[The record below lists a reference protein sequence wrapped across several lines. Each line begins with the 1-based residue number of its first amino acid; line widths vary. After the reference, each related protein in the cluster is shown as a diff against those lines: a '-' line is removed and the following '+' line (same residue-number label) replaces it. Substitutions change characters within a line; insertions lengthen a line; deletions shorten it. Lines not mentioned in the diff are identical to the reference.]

1 MERHMRLRLIR
12 KLLGLFLL
20 LYSCTLL
27 PPILIALLRADG
39 ELLHFVYSL
48 AVTVSTGLFFWWP
61 VRQLEVD
68 LKKRDGFVVVAM
80 FWVVLGLLGALPFLF
95 GVHLSLTDAF
105 FEAISAFSTTGATVM
120 TGLDHM
126 APSILFYRQQLQWFG
141 GMGVVVLAVAILP
154 MLGIGGMQLYRA
166 ETPGPFK
173 EEKISPRITQC
184 ARSFWLIYAGLTLIC
199 GFAYWLAGM
208 SLFDAVAHSLST
220 ISTGGF
226 STHDASLAY
235 FRSPAIEAIAIL
247 FMVLGG
253 INFSVHFLALV
264 AGRPMAYLTD
274 LEVRTY
280 LIVLLVVSLLIALTL
295 YLSHYHADMPSSLRY
310 GLFQTV
316 SMMTSTGF
324 VTEDFSHW
332 PDFIPLLLFFVG
344 FIGGCAGSTAGGM
357 KVIRL
362 IIIFKQS
369 GLNILQ
375 LIHPH
380 MVRPLKLSGRVVP
393 AQVTDAVW
401 GYFALYVAT
410 FVVIML
416 LLMADGMDQVTAFSA
431 VATSMN
437 NLGPGLGDVSANFQ
451 QVSAEGKWLLAFAML
466 LGRLEIFTVLVL
478 LTPDFWRR

>member
-1 MERHMRLRLIR
+1 MHLRLIQ

-20 LYSCTLL
+20 LYSATLL
-27 PPILIALLRADG
+27 PPLLISLLRADG
-39 ELLHFVYSL
+39 EILHFLYSL
-48 AVTVSTGLFFWWP
+48 GVTVSTGLLFWWP
-61 VRQLEVD
+61 VRRLQVELR
-68 LKKRDGFVVVAM
+68 KRDGFVVVAM

-95 GVHLSLTDAF
+95 GAHLSMTDAF

-120 TGLDHM
+120 TGLDDM
-126 APSILFYRQQLQWFG
+126 PPSILFYRQQLQWFG

-173 EEKISPRITQC
+173 SDKIAPRITQC
-184 ARSFWLIYAGLTLIC
+184 ARSFWFIYSGLTLLC
-199 GFAYWLAGM
+199 GLGYWLAGM

-235 FRSPAIEAIAIL
+235 FDSPAIEAIAIL
-247 FMVLGG
+247 FMTLGG

-264 AGRPMAYLTD
+264 AGRPLAYVHD
-274 LEVRTY
+274 LEVRSY
-280 LIVLLVVSLLIALTL
+280 LIILVVVSLLITVAL
-295 YLSHYHADMPSSLRY
+295 YYSHYHADISSSLRY

-316 SMMTSTGF
+316 SVMTSTGF
-324 VTEDFSHW
+324 VTEDFSRW
-332 PDFIPLLLFFVG
+332 PGFITLLLFFSS

-362 IIIFKQS
+362 LIIFKQS
-369 GLNILQ
+369 WLNLQQ

-380 MVRPLKLSGRVVP
+380 SVRSLKLAGRVLP
-393 AQVTDAVW
+393 SRISDAVW

-410 FVVIML
+410 FAVIML

-431 VATSMN
+431 VTTSMN
-437 NLGPGLGDVSANFQ
+437 NLGPGLGAVAVNFQDVSTG
-451 QVSAEGKWLLAFAML
+451 SKWLLAFAML

-478 LTPDFWRR
+478 LTPEFWRN

>member
-1 MERHMRLRLIR
+1 MQLRLIQ

-20 LYSCTLL
+20 LYSATLL
-27 PPILIALLRADG
+27 PPLLLSLLYADG
-39 ELLHFVYSL
+39 EILHFLYSL
-48 AVTVSTGLFFWWP
+48 GVTVFTGLLLWWP
-61 VRQLEVD
+61 VRRLRVE
-68 LKKRDGFVVVAM
+68 LRKRDGFVIVAM

-95 GVHLSLTDAF
+95 SAHLSLTDAF

-126 APSILFYRQQLQWFG
+126 PPSILFYRQQLQWFG

-154 MLGIGGMQLYRA
+154 MLGIGGLQLYRA

-173 EEKISPRITQC
+173 SDKIAPRITQC
-184 ARSFWLIYAGLTLIC
+184 ARSFWFIYAGLTLLC
-199 GFAYWLAGM
+199 ALGYWLAGM

-235 FRSPAIEAIAIL
+235 FDSPAVEAIAIL
-247 FMVLGG
+247 FMILGG

-264 AGRPMAYLTD
+264 GGHPLAYLHD

-280 LIVLLVVSLLIALTL
+280 LIILAVVGLLIALAL
-295 YLSHYHADMPSSLRY
+295 YHSHYHADMLSSLRF

-316 SMMTSTGF
+316 SVMTSTGF
-324 VTEDFSHW
+324 VTEDFSRW
-332 PDFIPLLLFFVG
+332 PGFITMLLFFSS

-369 GLNILQ
+369 WLDILQ

-380 MVRPLKLSGRVVP
+380 GVRPLKISGRVLPERVG
-393 AQVTDAVW
+393 DAVW

-431 VATSMN
+431 VTTSMN
-437 NLGPGLGDVSANFQ
+437 NLGPGLGAVAVNFQDVSET
-451 QVSAEGKWLLAFAML
+451 SKWLLAFAML

-478 LTPDFWRR
+478 LTPEFWRN

>member
-1 MERHMRLRLIR
+1 MQLRLIR

-27 PPILIALLRADG
+27 PPILISLLLADG
-39 ELLHFVYSL
+39 EILHFLYSL
-48 AVTVSTGLFFWWP
+48 SLTVSTGLLFWWP
-61 VRQLEVD
+61 ERCLRVD
-68 LKKRDGFVVVAM
+68 LKNRDGFVVVAM

-95 GVHLSLTDAF
+95 GAHLSLSDAF

-120 TGLDHM
+120 TGLDGM

-173 EEKISPRITQC
+173 DEKISPRITQC
-184 ARSFWLIYAGLTLIC
+184 ARSFWLLYAGLTLMC
-199 GFAYWLAGM
+199 ALGYWLAGM

-235 FRSPAIEAIAIL
+235 FDSPAIEAIAIL
-247 FMVLGG
+247 FMALGG
-253 INFSVHFLALV
+253 INFSVHFFALV
-264 AGRPMAYLTD
+264 GGRPWAYLSD
-274 LEVRTY
+274 IEVRSY
-280 LIVLLVVSLLIALTL
+280 LIILCIVSLLIALTL
-295 YLSHYHADMPSSLRY
+295 YHTHYHADMSSSLRY

-332 PDFIPLLLFFVG
+332 PDFIPLLLFIIG

-380 MVRPLKLSGRVVP
+380 IVRPLKLSGRVMP
-393 AQVTDAVW
+393 TRVTDAVW

-410 FVVIML
+410 FAIILL

-437 NLGPGLGDVSANFQ
+437 NLGPGLGEVAVNFQ
-451 QVSAEGKWLLAFAML
+451 EVSAEAKWLLAFAML

-478 LTPDFWRR
+478 LTPAFWRR